1 MLNNMESSQE
11 QHTDSP
17 LVSVIMTV
25 FNRERYLRSAIESVI
40 SQTYTNFEL
49 LIWDDGSTDHSL
61 DIAASYAERDPRI
74 HLIAAKHQ
82 GRAPA
87 LRNAHDRAIGTYVG
101 WLDSDDRLAPSALA
115 ATTAI
120 LDTNPEVGMVYT
132 QYQTINAADQIG
144 GLGRRCYI
152 PYSDIQIL
160 VDFMTFHFRLI
171 RRSIYEQVGGVDMSF
186 PCAIDYDLCLRLS
199 EVTQVYSLAEPLY
212 FYREHNDSISQ
223 RQHAEQIYYSQ
234 RAIQNA
240 LERRGLSNYYELVV
254 HPPKSFEL
262 HLKSR

>member
-1 MLNNMESSQE
+1 MENYQKR
-11 QHTDSP
+11 HADSP

-61 DIAASYAERDPRI
+61 DIAASYAERDSRI
-74 HLIAAKHQ
+74 HLIAAEHQ

-87 LRNAHDRAIGTYVG
+87 LRSAHDRARGTYVC
-101 WLDSDDRLAPSALA
+101 WLDSDDRLAPSTLA

-120 LDTNPEVGMVYT
+120 LDTNPEIGMVYT
-132 QYQTINAADQIG
+132 QYQTIDAADQIG
-144 GLGRRCYI
+144 ELGRRCYI

-171 RRSIYEQVGGVDMSF
+171 RRSIYEQVGGIDVSF

-199 EVTQVYSLAEPLY
+199 EVTRIYALAEPLY
-212 FYREHNDSISQ
+212 FYREHSDSISQ
-223 RQHAEQIYYSQ
+223 RQHTEQIYHSQ

-240 LERRGLSNYYELVV
+240 LERRGLSNHYELVV